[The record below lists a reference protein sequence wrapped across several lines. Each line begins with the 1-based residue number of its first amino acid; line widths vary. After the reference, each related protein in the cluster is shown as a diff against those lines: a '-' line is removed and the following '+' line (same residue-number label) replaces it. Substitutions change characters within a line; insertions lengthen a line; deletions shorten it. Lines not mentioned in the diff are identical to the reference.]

1 MFKRIPSAPPG
12 IVAFEAE
19 GEITDSDYKTILIP
33 AVEAAKEALGKVR
46 VLLRFGPAF
55 KGYSAHA
62 MLDDTMLGL
71 AHWNDFERLAVVTDV
86 DWIAHGVHL
95 FGPLI
100 PARTRVFPA
109 GGVDEA
115 LDWVSDA

>member
-1 MFKRIPSAPPG
+1 MFKHIASAPPG

-33 AVEAAKEALGKVR
+33 AVETAKEALGKVR
-46 VLLRFGPAF
+46 ILLRFGPAF

-71 AHWNDFERLAVVTDV
+71 AHWKDFERLAVVTDV
-86 DWIAHGVHL
+86 DWIAHGVRL

-100 PARTRVFPA
+100 PAETRIFPA
-109 GGVDEA
+109 GDTEAA
-115 LDWVSDA
+115 LDWVNE